1 MRALAINL
9 ATRPFRNN
17 RVVGSVV
24 AGLAAALV
32 LTTTYNLYVYLNY
45 SSRYSELQGLEGD
58 YRSRLAGLET
68 EERRLAKEIQARDFK
83 RVYDQGKFANDLIV
97 RRGFS
102 WTQLFNTLE
111 AVVPPDVMMTSLR
124 PSFKE
129 DGIIISAQ
137 GVAKNHIAL
146 YTLQDTLLKD
156 RRFARVYPANE
167 RKLNP
172 SRPEITFALN
182 FDYLPPAPPAAP
194 EAVTVQGGAP
204 AAAMPA
210 GPAMAASGAPP
221 KEAAASA
228 ATPAPAKPGP
238 APEARGAPAGLPAP
252 RGTVGRDG
260 RPRGAAGLA
269 RLVAA
274 PGGIYVPPGYA
285 LPSDGAPKGSHDRKP
300 APHEAAA
307 GGAARPD
314 PPVPAPPAR
323 SPAAPVTA
331 TAQAAARLTVP
342 ADPTAPVR
350 AGGPAATPA
359 VRLDVPLTFAARPVG
374 EVYEALSRAHGVRF
388 QIDPAVDRGAR
399 VTVDLRGKRLDD
411 AIAAVSRAAGH
422 RVSRQGSGLYT
433 VVAIGGGEPIGEK
446 PVVEEPLAPEER
458 KP

>member
-1 MRALAINL
+1 VRVLAINL

-24 AGLAAALV
+24 AGLATALV
-32 LTTTYNLYVYLNY
+32 LTTAYNLYVYLNY
-45 SSRYSELQGLEGD
+45 ANRYGELQRLEND

-111 AVVPPDVMMTSLR
+111 GVVPPDVMMTSLR

-137 GVAKNHIAL
+137 GVAKNHVAL

-156 RRFARVYPANE
+156 RRFAHVYPANE

-182 FDYLPPAPPAAP
+182 FDYLPPAAAAVPAAVTAQGGTPPAP
-194 EAVTVQGGAP
+194 PSLP
-204 AAAMPA
+204 AATD
-210 GPAMAASGAPP
+210 APP
-221 KEAAASA
+221 KEVAASA
-228 ATPAPAKPGP
+228 ATPASVKPGP
-238 APEARGAPAGLPAP
+238 ASEVPRATASLPPP

-260 RPRGAAGLA
+260 RPRAAAGLA
-269 RLVAA
+269 RLVSA
-274 PGGIYVPPGYA
+274 PGGIYVPPGFA
-285 LPSDGAPKGSHDRKP
+285 LPSDGASKGSHDRKP
-300 APHEAAA
+300 APHDAAA
-307 GGAARPD
+307 GRAAKPD
-314 PPVPAPPAR
+314 PPVAAPPAPQR
-323 SPAAPVTA
+323 ATGPVTT
-331 TAQAAARLTVP
+331 TAQAATRPP
-342 ADPTAPVR
+342 APA
-350 AGGPAATPA
+350 GPAAPARTVGPSTTPA
-359 VRLDVPLTFAARPVG
+359 VRLDVRLAFTARPVG

-388 QIDPAVDRGAR
+388 QIDPAVDRAAR
-399 VTVDLRGKRLDD
+399 ITVDLGGKRLDD
-411 AIAAVSRAAGH
+411 AIAVVSRAAGH
-422 RVSRQGSGLYT
+422 RVSRQGNGLYT
-433 VVAIGGGEPIGEK
+433 VVAVGGGEPIGEK
-446 PVVEEPLAPEER
+446 PIVEEPLAPEER